1 MIILWSNENAYSE
14 EAVQEAKEQLFDL
27 SDDVEETI
35 ASVSDYEAWNFI
47 AADLEFQLDEL
58 KYTLDKELEGRIIA
72 IASLGLWNGRKQGFS
87 LLDYNLS
94 NCIHPNHHQDYG
106 MYYLEGN
113 EFKAKGMHHDGTN
126 YITFRMIKNSKTMPD
141 YEYNAFLQGIV
152 NETVDIDQYTEPL
165 GNIVR
170 EIFGLPID

>member
-1 MIILWSNENAYSE
+1 MTILWSNEDAYNE
-14 EAVQEAKEQLFDL
+14 QAVQEAKEQLFDL
-27 SDDVEETI
+27 SDDVEETL
-35 ASVSDYEAWNFI
+35 ADVADYEAWDYI
-47 AADLEFQLDEL
+47 AEDLEWRLHDL
-58 KYTLDKELEGRIIA
+58 KLNLDKEMDHRIIA
-72 IASLGLWNGRKQGFS
+72 IASLGLWSGRKQGFS

-94 NCIHPNHHQDYG
+94 NCIHPNHHQEYG
-106 MYYLEGN
+106 SYYLEGN

-126 YITFRMIKNSKTMPD
+126 YITFKLITKPMTNH
-141 YEYNAFLQGIV
+141 EYNAFLEGIV